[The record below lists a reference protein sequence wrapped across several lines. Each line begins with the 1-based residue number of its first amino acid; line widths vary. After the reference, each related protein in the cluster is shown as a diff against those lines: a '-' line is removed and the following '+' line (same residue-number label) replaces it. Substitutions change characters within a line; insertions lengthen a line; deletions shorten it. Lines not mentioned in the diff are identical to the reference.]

1 MSQRQP
7 VIITGLKMS
16 KGEFTP
22 ENGMNKGVPQLY
34 DNLNIYTSK
43 PFDPSNM
50 EAVGAMEQIFKL
62 KGSGNYYRFNKESF
76 PLEAELEF
84 EFDFTKTP
92 PKPILKDI
100 HIIKSTLSKS

>member
-22 ENGMNKGVPQLY
+22 ENGMNKGIPQPY

-43 PFDPSNM
+43 PFDASNM
-50 EAVGAMEQIFKL
+50 DAIGSMEQIFKL
-62 KGSGNYYRFNKESF
+62 KGSGNFYRFNKESF
-76 PLEAELEF
+76 PCEAELEF

-92 PKPILKDI
+92 PKPIIKDI
-100 HIIKSTLSKS
+100 HIKKSVDTKA